1 MDALDDIKS
10 KPTTTH
16 STTLTTTL
24 RPAQQRKTP
33 QTIPTEYIKRATA
46 DNTRKAYRQD
56 IQHFEQWGGK
66 LPADTATIIHYLHD
80 HATVLNART
89 LARRITALRQF
100 HRFQG
105 FTDPTDHPA
114 VQKTLRGIQN
124 THGKPKQ
131 QAPALRLEQ
140 LEQAIS
146 HLRAQNSLASL
157 RNRCLL
163 TLGYFGAL
171 RGSELLSVQVDHIK
185 WQEQGITLLIPKSK
199 TDQAN
204 EGQSCA
210 IPLLGNSLC
219 PSTQAEL
226 WISESGISQGALFP
240 SINRWDQLGQR
251 AMTIA
256 GLNKLIKQIA
266 EACSWPDAE
275 KYSSHSLR
283 RGLAT
288 SASSAGASFKS
299 IMRQGRWQHE
309 GTVLQYIEEGQAFE
323 DNAVNAL
330 FET

>member
-1 MDALDDIKS
+1 MDALDEPKTQLITKKTAS
-10 KPTTTH
+10 LATT
-16 STTLTTTL
+16 SQ
-24 RPAQQRKTP
+24 A
-33 QTIPTEYIKRATA
+33 IPTDYIKRATA

-66 LPADTATIIHYLHD
+66 LPADTATIIHYLHE
-80 HATVLNART
+80 HATLLNART
-89 LARRITALRQF
+89 LARRITAIRQF
-100 HRFQG
+100 HRYQG
-105 FTDPTDHPA
+105 FSDPTDHPT

-140 LEQAIS
+140 LEQAITF
-146 HLRAQNSLASL
+146 LRGQDTLASL

-171 RGSELLSVQVDHIK
+171 RGSELLNVQVEHIS
-185 WQEQGITLLIPKSK
+185 WQEQGISLLIPKSK

-210 IPLLGNSLC
+210 IPSIGNALC
-219 PSTQAEL
+219 PCTHVTL
-226 WISESGISQGALFP
+226 WLEAAGIHQGFLFP
-240 SINRWDQLGQR
+240 GINRWDQLGQR

-266 EACSWPDAE
+266 ENCNWPDAD

-323 DNAVNAL
+323 DNAVSAL
-330 FET
+330 FKP